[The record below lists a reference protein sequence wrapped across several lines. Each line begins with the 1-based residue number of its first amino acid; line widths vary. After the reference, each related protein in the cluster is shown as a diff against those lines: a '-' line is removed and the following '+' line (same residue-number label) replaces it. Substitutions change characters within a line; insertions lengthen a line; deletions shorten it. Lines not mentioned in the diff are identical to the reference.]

1 MRRYCASVLTGSTVA
16 TASLPAT
23 ARRFLPCTP
32 SPTTITR
39 LGDAPSLVADVL
51 LDRVYLFH
59 YLVRQ
64 DRPIAVV
71 LALHAGSDAAEDGSD
86 HVVLGRHHR
95 KRRVSEERVAGT
107 DRIDH
112 SAGEAFNGEKR
123 PVVDRRVGTVGND
136 PAIAQ
141 LENQRLAARALVELQ
156 RERPHDRILVPE
168 CEPGFALVRRDVM
181 EILEVAD
188 LPPPAPHLP
197 FPPPAHSIANPPPCR
212 RDPLAV
218 KNAVAKVAEH
228 HR

>member
-1 MRRYCASVLTGSTVA
+1 MRWYRASALTGSTVA

-39 LGDAPSLVADVL
+39 IGEAPSLVADVL

-64 DRPIAVV
+64 DRPITVV
-71 LALHAGSDAAEDGSD
+71 LAFHAGSDAAEDGSD

-95 KRRVSEERVAGT
+95 KRRVSEERVAGA

-112 SAGEAFNGEKR
+112 SAGEALDGEEGSH
-123 PVVDRRVGTVGND
+123 VDRRIGTVGND
-136 PAIAQ
+136 PTVAQ
-141 LENQRLAARALVELQ
+141 LENQRLAARAFVELQ

-168 CEPGFALVRRDVM
+168 CEAGFAFVWRDEI
-181 EILEVAD
+181 EILEFED
-188 LPPPAPHLP
+188 IPPPARH
-197 FPPPAHSIANPPPCR
+197 
-212 RDPLAV
+212 LAV
-218 KNAVAKVAEH
+218 CNPEYAGGN
-228 HR
+228 R

>member
-1 MRRYCASVLTGSTVA
+1 MRRYCASGLTGSTVA

-39 LGDAPSLVADVL
+39 IGEAPSPVADVL

-59 YLVRQ
+59 HLIRQ

-71 LALHAGSDAAEDGSD
+71 LALHAGSDAAEDRSD
-86 HVVLGRHHR
+86 HLVLGRDHR
-95 KRRVSEERVAGT
+95 KRRVREERVAGT

-136 PAIAQ
+136 PTVAQ
-141 LENQRLAARALVELQ
+141 LENQRLAARAPVELQ

-168 CEPGFALVRRDVM
+168 CKARFAFVWRD
-181 EILEVAD
+181 EIEVLEFED
-188 LPPPAPHLP
+188 IPPP
-197 FPPPAHSIANPPPCR
+197 
-212 RDPLAV
+212 
-218 KNAVAKVAEH
+218 
-228 HR
+228 